1 EASQAPEGVF
11 LKSNPHPRA
20 YGNFARVLG
29 KYARD
34 EKVITLPEAVR
45 RLSAL
50 PATNLG
56 LDHRGFIQEG
66 MFADVVVFDPA
77 TIADRATFEKPHQYA
92 VGMKHVLVNGVLT
105 VLSMLPMSFP
115 DKRAA
120 LLGAFFNRFAIG
132 FVVILIDIP
141 CSGWLIGLSIGI
153 LLSLPPAIITKAFAP
168 ILGIGAV
175 GGVIIGLIR
184 AKFVV

>member
-1 EASQAPEGVF
+1 MSRFVLAS
-11 LKSNPHPRA
+11 LC
-20 YGNFARVLG
+20 
-29 KYARD
+29 
-34 EKVITLPEAVR
+34 
-45 RLSAL
+45 
-50 PATNLG
+50 G
-56 LDHRGFIQEG
+56 LAFG
-66 MFADVVVFDPA
+66 A
-77 TIADRATFEKPHQYA
+77 
-92 VGMKHVLVNGVLT
+92 LT

-153 LLSLPPAIITKAFAP
+153 LLSLPPAIITKKMFVP

>member
-1 EASQAPEGVF
+1 MSRFALANLCGLVF
-11 LKSNPHPRA
+11 GA
-20 YGNFARVLG
+20 
-29 KYARD
+29 
-34 EKVITLPEAVR
+34 
-45 RLSAL
+45 
-50 PATNLG
+50 
-56 LDHRGFIQEG
+56 
-66 MFADVVVFDPA
+66 
-77 TIADRATFEKPHQYA
+77 
-92 VGMKHVLVNGVLT
+92 LT

-153 LLSLPPAIITKAFAP
+153 LLSLPPAIITKKMFVP

>member
-1 EASQAPEGVF
+1 MAHDREVGRNW
-11 LKSNPHPRA
+11 L
-20 YGNFARVLG
+20 VLG
-29 KYARD
+29 IRHF
-34 EKVITLPEAVR
+34 
-45 RLSAL
+45 RLAKMSRFAL
-50 PATNLG
+50 ANLCG
-56 LDHRGFIQEG
+56 L
-66 MFADVVVFDPA
+66 VFG
-77 TIADRATFEKPHQYA
+77 T
-92 VGMKHVLVNGVLT
+92 LT

-141 CSGWLIGLSIGI
+141 CSGWLIGLTIGI
-153 LLSLPPAIITKAFAP
+153 LLSLPPAIITKVFMP

-184 AKFVV
+184 AKFVG

>member
-1 EASQAPEGVF
+1 MQRLF
-11 LKSNPHPRA
+11 LLEIETRA
-20 YGNFARVLG
+20 TSA
-29 KYARD
+29 D
-34 EKVITLPEAVR
+34 AVR
-45 RLSAL
+45 RNWLVLDIRHSRLKKMFRFAL
-50 PATNLG
+50 ANLCG
-56 LDHRGFIQEG
+56 L
-66 MFADVVVFDPA
+66 VFGA
-77 TIADRATFEKPHQYA
+77 
-92 VGMKHVLVNGVLT
+92 LT
-105 VLSMLPMSFP
+105 VLSMLPLSFP

-141 CSGWLIGLSIGI
+141 CSGWLIGLTIGI

-184 AKFVV
+184 AKFAV

>member
-1 EASQAPEGVF
+1 MSRFALANLCGLVF
-11 LKSNPHPRA
+11 
-20 YGNFARVLG
+20 G
-29 KYARD
+29 
-34 EKVITLPEAVR
+34 
-45 RLSAL
+45 AL
-50 PATNLG
+50 
-56 LDHRGFIQEG
+56 I
-66 MFADVVVFDPA
+66 
-77 TIADRATFEKPHQYA
+77 
-92 VGMKHVLVNGVLT
+92 

-153 LLSLPPAIITKAFAP
+153 LLSLPPAIITKTFVP

-184 AKFVV
+184 AKFEG

>member
-1 EASQAPEGVF
+1 MSRFALAIVYGLVF
-11 LKSNPHPRA
+11 GA
-20 YGNFARVLG
+20 
-29 KYARD
+29 
-34 EKVITLPEAVR
+34 
-45 RLSAL
+45 
-50 PATNLG
+50 
-56 LDHRGFIQEG
+56 
-66 MFADVVVFDPA
+66 
-77 TIADRATFEKPHQYA
+77 
-92 VGMKHVLVNGVLT
+92 LT

-153 LLSLPPAIITKAFAP
+153 LLSLPPAIITFVP

-175 GGVIIGLIR
+175 GGVVIGLIR
-184 AKFVV
+184 AKF